1 MDRPDLVVRSRHVVT
16 PAGVAAASIHVKGG
30 RIVAIDA
37 FDAVP
42 PGVRTDDAGDLWIL
56 PGLVDTHVHINDP
69 GRSDWE
75 GFETATRA
83 AAAGGVTTLM
93 DMPLNSIPPTT
104 TIAGLEAKARA
115 ADGKCHV
122 DVGFCGGVVPGNA
135 AELRALVAAGALAFK
150 CFLTES
156 GVDEFGHVGESD
168 LRAAMPTLA
177 DLDVPLLVHAE
188 LSGPIDTVLA
198 KRGNLTPEE
207 TRRYIEY
214 LASRPKAAE
223 NAAVDLMVRL
233 ARELG
238 TKTHIVHL
246 SSADALLSLRDA
258 RDAGVAIRA
267 ETCPHYLHFASES
280 IPDGATSFKCA
291 PPIREAEN
299 RERLWAA
306 LREGLVE
313 QVVTDH
319 SPSTPSLK
327 CSGSGDF
334 MKAWGGIASLQLGLA
349 ATWTEARARG
359 FGVSDVVSWMCAA
372 PARLVG
378 LTGRKGAIA
387 IGCDAD
393 LVFWDPEAELVV
405 DGAKLEHRHKL
416 TPYAGQSLRGQV
428 HATYLRGERIYEHT
442 HAQTAQTPR
451 EPARFPLIEA
461 PRGRRL
467 ARS

>member
-1 MDRPDLVVRSRHVVT
+1 MDRPDLVLRARNVVT
-16 PAGVAAASIHVKGG
+16 PSGVVAASVHVKDG
-30 RIVAIDA
+30 RIVAVDA

-42 PGVRTDDAGDLWIL
+42 PGVRVDDAGDLWMI
-56 PGLVDTHVHINDP
+56 PGLVDSHVHINDP
-69 GRSDWE
+69 GRTEWE

-83 AAAGGVTTLM
+83 SAAGGVTTLM
-93 DMPLNSIPPTT
+93 DMPLNSVPPTT
-104 TIAGLEAKARA
+104 TIAGIEAKARA

-135 AELRALVAAGALAFK
+135 SELRALVAAGALAFK

-156 GVDEFGHVGESD
+156 GVDEFGHVGEDD

-177 DLDVPLLVHAE
+177 DLGVPLLVHAE
-188 LSGPIDTVLA
+188 LSGPIDAVLA
-198 KRGNLTPEE
+198 KRGNLTPNEA
-207 TRRYIEY
+207 RRYIEY
-214 LASRPKAAE
+214 LGSRPKAAE

-238 TKTHIVHL
+238 TKTHVVHL

-258 RDAGVAIRA
+258 RDAGVSIRA

-280 IPDGATSFKCA
+280 IPDGVTAFKCA

-306 LREGLVE
+306 IREGLVE

-359 FGVSDVVSWMCAA
+359 FGVKDVVEWMCAA
-372 PARLVG
+372 PARLIG

-387 IGCDAD
+387 VGNDAD
-393 LVFWDPEAELVV
+393 LVFWDPDAALVV

-416 TPYAGQSLRGQV
+416 TPYDREALCGRVG
-428 HATYLRGERIYEHT
+428 ATYLRGVRIYEQSS
-442 HAQTAQTPR
+442 AIAR
-451 EPARFPLIEA
+451 FSPAR
-461 PRGRRL
+461 GRWLVRT
-467 ARS
+467 